1 MERDLV
7 QLAHA
12 ALLILFR
19 EFPKIA
25 DLPTNFSPWW
35 KNKMAGDWN
44 ILSKSMVEMHLT
56 QWRNQGVILGTY
68 YIAVT
73 HGVLWSALQ

>member
-1 MERDLV
+1 
-7 QLAHA
+7 
-12 ALLILFR
+12 
-19 EFPKIA
+19 
-25 DLPTNFSPWW
+25 
-35 KNKMAGDWN
+35 MAGDWN